1 NSAERSSTFGSG
13 TMNIMDREGEY
24 LFETVLEI
32 NNRALGLVL
41 GIITGLSIFVAT
53 LWLVI
58 KGGPI
63 VGPHLALL
71 SPFFPGYSVTIF
83 GSLVGLLYG
92 FVVGYLVGWSIA
104 CLYTQFVHL
113 RNR

>member
-1 NSAERSSTFGSG
+1 
-13 TMNIMDREGEY
+13 MNIMDRENEY
-24 LFETVLEI
+24 LFETVLEM

-58 KGGPI
+58 KSGAV

-71 SPFFPGYSVTIF
+71 SQFFPGYSVTFF
-83 GSLVGLLYG
+83 GSLVGLVYG
-92 FVVGYLVGWSIA
+92 FIVGFLVGWSIA
-104 CLYTQFVHL
+104 CLYTRFVHL